1 LSGGL
6 ALRRPEVNEASAIGE
21 AARRDAARA
30 ARRSGTAPRFAGWSS
45 LGTRILLVNLVA
57 ILALAGA
64 LFYIEGFRSR
74 LLETREQELLRQG
87 DIMAQFL
94 ETQGLEKGP
103 AAIFN
108 ISSPSGTRIR
118 LYEPQGTLI
127 ADNWQNPK
135 AVRFELEDPTTAG
148 FRRESAILIDRLIDF
163 LTGQNEMPRFSKPQ
177 VDSAAAWTEVEEAAR
192 TGRPVTAAR
201 QTADR
206 LVVLQAAV
214 PVQSSGMARP
224 AVVLLTVDTPDV
236 IDLVRRE
243 RTSSFLVFLVV
254 LLFSLALSIYLA
266 RTIVVPLRQ
275 LAFAAH
281 RVRLGRQRDVVVPR
295 LPHRRDEI
303 GGLARAIAD
312 MTAALRQRIDATEA
326 FAADVAHELKNPLA
340 SLRSAVEA
348 LGSVKDEAGRAQLF
362 GLIEEDVRRI
372 DRLITD
378 IAAAS
383 RLDAELSRT
392 RFQPVDVAR
401 LTEGLVA
408 AYTAGGPA
416 RRDVKF
422 QTKVPN
428 PGEAMVNADADRLA
442 QVLNNLIDNAI
453 SFSGEGA
460 TVEVAVARNAGQV
473 DIEVT
478 DSGPGVPP
486 EARDAIF
493 ERFYSERTEG
503 QEYGRHSGLG
513 LSIAR
518 AIVEVMDGRIEVT
531 DRPDGAQ
538 GSLFRVSIPAL

>member
-1 LSGGL
+1 MNTSVPG
-6 ALRRPEVNEASAIGE
+6 RES
-21 AARRDAARA
+21 ARA
-30 ARRSGTAPRFAGWSS
+30 ARRGGTAPRFAGWSS

-64 LFYIEGFRSR
+64 LFYIEGFRTR

-94 ETQGLEKGP
+94 ENQGLNQGSS
-103 AAIFN
+103 AILD
-108 ISSPSGTRIR
+108 ISSPRGTRVR
-118 LYEPQGTLI
+118 LYGPDGGLI
-127 ADNWQNPK
+127 ADNWTNP
-135 AVRFELEDPTTAG
+135 AVTRFELVDPTTEG
-148 FRRESAILIDRLIDF
+148 FRRESAVLIDRVID
-163 LTGQNEMPRFSKPQ
+163 LVTGQRELPPYAEPA
-177 VDSAAAWTEVEEAAR
+177 VDSAGAWEEVGRAAR
-192 TGRPVTAAR
+192 TARPVTAAR
-201 QTADR
+201 QTPDR

-214 PVQSSGMARP
+214 PVEGAGRP
-224 AVVLLTVDTPDV
+224 DAVVLLTVDTPDV

-243 RTSSFLVFLVV
+243 RLTSFLVFLVV
-254 LLFSLALSIYLA
+254 LIFSLALSIFLA

-281 RVRLGRQRDVVVPR
+281 KVRLGRQRDVVVPR

-348 LGSVKDEAGRAQLF
+348 LGSVKDAKARAQLF
-362 GLIEEDVRRI
+362 GLIDEDVRRI

-383 RLDAELSRT
+383 KLDAELSRT
-392 RFQPVDVAR
+392 RFQPVDVGR
-401 LTEGLVA
+401 LAGGLVE

-416 RRDVKF
+416 RREVRLA
-422 QTKVPN
+422 TRIP
-428 PGEAMVNADADRLA
+428 PAGEAMVHADADRLA

-453 SFSGEGA
+453 SFSPRGGR
-460 TVEVAVARNAGQV
+460 VEVAVSREGG
-473 DIEVT
+473 EVAIAVL
-478 DSGPGVPP
+478 DEGPGVPP

-503 QEYGRHSGLG
+503 QDYGQHSGLG
-513 LSIAR
+513 LSIAK
-518 AIVEVMDGRIEVT
+518 AIVEALDGQIAVT
-531 DRPDGAQ
+531 DRPDGSS
-538 GSLFRVSIPAL
+538 GSLFRVVLPAL